1 MAIDS
6 AGLATLAAVV
16 RGGTFEAAA
25 RSLHITPS
33 AVSQRI
39 KALETS
45 VGRVLLQ
52 RTKPSVATADGEVL
66 LRLAKQWDLLT
77 TNAFAELT
85 GQDEGDHDD
94 PRDRPRVHL
103 PIASNADSLAIWL
116 LPVIVAMQER
126 FAVAVEVLRDDESH
140 NTEFLRT
147 GKVLGALTS
156 DPRPVRGCTLRRLGA
171 TRYLAIANTD
181 FAAYWFPEGL
191 RAPDLARAPMVAFDR
206 KDTIMSALIR
216 RHTRAAIRPPTT
228 YIPSS
233 TEYHR
238 AVELGAGW
246 GTVPEAQ
253 IADALAAGT
262 VTQLSQHHVDV
273 ELYWQHW
280 TLTSPLIDELT
291 DLIVDATAKYLA

>member
-1 MAIDS
+1 MAINSD
-6 AGLATLAAVV
+6 GLATLAAVV

-45 VGRVLLQ
+45 VGRVLVQ
-52 RTKPSVATADGEVL
+52 RTKPAVATADGEVL

-77 TNAFAELT
+77 TSAFAELT
-85 GQDEGDHDD
+85 GEDDGAHAD

-147 GKVLGALTS
+147 GAVLGALTS
-156 DPRPVRGCTLRRLGA
+156 DPHTVRGCTTRRLGA
-171 TRYLAIANTD
+171 TRYLAVANTE
-181 FAAYWFPEGL
+181 FAAHWFPNGL
-191 RAPDLARAPMVAFDR
+191 HSRDLGRAPMVAFDR
-206 KDTIMSALIR
+206 KDTIMAALIR
-216 RHTRAAIRPPTT
+216 RHTRAAISPPTT

-246 GTVPEAQ
+246 GTVPQAQ

-262 VTQLSQHHVDV
+262 VTQLSDHHVDI
-273 ELYWQHW
+273 ELFWQHW
-280 TLTSPLIDELT
+280 TLNSPLIDELT
-291 DLIVDATAKYLA
+291 ALIVAAAVDYLV